1 MTEKQVYQEADH
13 LSDYIIQ
20 MMERTEAGVPEC
32 LTIMSAA
39 VDQVIRSLCKVIEE
53 DPEQMITVFCNAL
66 QQGLEKERHYSTG
79 SKEGDDLM
87 AKMVAE
93 VKAGGNVEE
102 IVDRYVDCK
111 TPELRQQVISGI
123 RQMVGNHMLDNV
135 NIGY

>member
-1 MTEKQVYQEADH
+1 
-13 LSDYIIQ
+13 
-20 MMERTEAGVPEC
+20 
-32 LTIMSAA
+32 
-39 VDQVIRSLCKVIEE
+39 
-53 DPEQMITVFCNAL
+53 
-66 QQGLEKERHYSTG
+66 
-79 SKEGDDLM
+79 M

>member
-1 MTEKQVYQEADH
+1 MTEKQVYQEADK

-20 MMERTEAGVPEC
+20 MLEHTEAGVPEC

-39 VDQVIRSLCKVIEE
+39 VDQVIRSLCKAIEE

-93 VKAGGNVEE
+93 VKAGGNIEE
-102 IVDRYVDCK
+102 IVDKYVNCK
-111 TPELRQQVISGI
+111 TPELRQQVIDGI

-135 NIGY
+135 EIGY

>member
-1 MTEKQVYQEADH
+1 MTEKQVYQETDK

-20 MMERTEAGVPEC
+20 MMDRTEAGVPEG

-53 DPEQMITVFCNAL
+53 DPEQIITVFCNAL
-66 QQGLEKERHYSTG
+66 QQGFEKEHHYSTD

-123 RQMVGNHMLDNV
+123 RQVVGNHMLDNV

>member
-1 MTEKQVYQEADH
+1 MTEKQVYQEADK

-79 SKEGDDLM
+79 SKEG
-87 AKMVAE
+87 E

-135 NIGY
+135 EIGY

>member
-1 MTEKQVYQEADH
+1 MTEKQVYQEADK

-20 MMERTEAGVPEC
+20 MMDRTEAGVPEG

-39 VDQVIRSLCKVIEE
+39 VDQVIRSLCKAIEE

-93 VKAGGNVEE
+93 VKAGGNIEE
-102 IVDRYVDCK
+102 IVDKYVNCK
-111 TPELRQQVISGI
+111 TPELRQQVIDGI

-135 NIGY
+135 EIGY